1 MHYQAAALHGDHDLS
16 AFDCG
21 KPELDRW
28 LRASALEATAKNTC
42 RTFVWHDEGTVVA
55 YYGLAAHVI
64 EREQLSR
71 SQGHGS
77 PQQIPAVLIAR
88 LALDKTLHGRG
99 LGSVLL
105 ADCLVRIAAT
115 VENVGMRFVVVDAI
129 DEQAAGYYR
138 AHGFVDTPVPHRL
151 VRKMSSVLADVA
163 SL

>member
-1 MHYQAAALHGDHDLS
+1 MPYTAEALRHDHDLRS
-16 AFDCG
+16 FDCG
-21 KPELDRW
+21 KPELDLW
-28 LRASALEATAKNTC
+28 LRASALEAAAKNTC
-42 RTFVWHDEGTVVA
+42 KTFVWHDSGAMVA

-88 LALDKTLHGRG
+88 LALDKTLQGQG

-129 DEQAAGYYR
+129 DEQAAAYYR
-138 AHGFVDTPVPHRL
+138 AHGFVNTPAPHRM

-163 SL
+163 GA

>member
-1 MHYQAAALHGDHDLS
+1 MPYLAEALRRDHDLR

-21 KPELDRW
+21 KPELDLW
-28 LRASALEATAKNTC
+28 LRASSLEAAAKNTC
-42 RTFVWHDEGTVVA
+42 KTFVWHDDGAVIA

-64 EREQLSR
+64 ERENLSR

-115 VENVGMRFVVVDAI
+115 AENVGMRFVVVDAI
-129 DEQAAGYYR
+129 DDQAAAYYR
-138 AHGFVDTPVPHRL
+138 AHGFSDTPTPHRL
-151 VRKMSSVLADVA
+151 VRKMSSVLADIA
-163 SL
+163 GA